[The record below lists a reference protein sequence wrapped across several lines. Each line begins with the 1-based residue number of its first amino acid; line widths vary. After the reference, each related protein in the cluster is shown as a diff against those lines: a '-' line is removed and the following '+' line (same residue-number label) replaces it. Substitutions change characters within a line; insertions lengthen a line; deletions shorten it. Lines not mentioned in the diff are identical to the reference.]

1 MRHQKTWMNSSAWG
15 PHGRSL
21 YGAHQW
27 NAWHY
32 GVGQT
37 LKHQQWVDWP
47 AGSSKLKR
55 ISLPPQTYRSASWL
69 RRDYPNSSSYSKTA
83 YLFPCPYQPPSQ
95 LLRGSSSLLKAK
107 GTVGASV
114 CLLVVFSV
122 WPQTGRTWGSG
133 MVNPPQIWKLAFVNC
148 EEKQWPK
155 RIHPGKLPL
164 QLLLSNSPNSRK
176 ADPSSDPSKGLVVC
190 SCKDQV
196 MNALTRK
203 RGALPPARQR
213 KRTTRFIGLHGFDSL
228 AQLISW
234 LCFS

>member
-55 ISLPPQTYRSASWL
+55 ISLPPQPYRSASWL

-122 WPQTGRTWGSG
+122 WPQGGHEEVGWWIHLESGSWVLWIVRRNSG
-133 MVNPPQIWKLAFVNC
+133 QKGSIQENYHSSCCWAIPQTV
-148 EEKQWPK
+148 ER
-155 RIHPGKLPL
+155 RI
-164 QLLLSNSPNSRK
+164 LLLTQVRDLWF
-176 ADPSSDPSKGLVVC
+176 AVV
-190 SCKDQV
+190 
-196 MNALTRK
+196 RI
-203 RGALPPARQR
+203 R
-213 KRTTRFIGLHGFDSL
+213 
-228 AQLISW
+228 
-234 LCFS
+234 